1 MEKLN
6 LNINYYIMKKLVN
19 FLNEAKS
26 PAPSALKKFKQG
38 KDNVECEFIAGDI
51 YDLSPENRY
60 KDTVSYYK
68 GDGDGYIMS
77 KDGRVFDV
85 KCSEGTS
92 DAGRIVGGTFKI
104 SVVIFRVGP
113 NAENIYLT
121 GYSAV
126 FSSPSSPTYGSL
138 ISDIKD
144 GIYLEDYLAYHED
157 DIEYSLT
164 RTTWV
169 KELIDAG
176 DGTGS
181 RTEKMKKRDAKIAK
195 EESFNQRYCVI
206 NKNISFSCTGGHSLE
221 FYDNGGYNKIV
232 AEIRPSSTKNKGKGG
247 MFGSGK
253 AEQSVQVP
261 EAVNNAIIEGFRPMA
276 EAIVSNMFGSAD
288 AKGLKFEFS
297 ISFEGQQKY
306 DGPVFGWDIKNKKFV
321 VLDMEKRKV
330 LDRKY
335 ELRLSCVYHR
345 KYRGDTVEFSKF
357 ALKFLEDASKIMVKS
372 LGSESAYVAANYK
385 SVMWGKSYYGSKMKA
400 GEAKEECKKQFAKMK
415 GDKTFSIDRY
425 EFYITP
431 EIAAQVLGSKSYEKF
446 FKAAKSEAPSET
458 DVAQIETP
466 EITNGPDKPRV
477 SVKSA
482 SETYGKAYGP
492 AKEKMEKWHAGT
504 RRQNLKNCNDGKL
517 RMNYAICKELGFK
530 TEMDLIKK
538 EAESR
543 GIILESMLSMK
554 DYILA
559 RL

>member
-1 MEKLN
+1 
-6 LNINYYIMKKLVN
+6 MKKLVN

-26 PAPSALKKFKQG
+26 PVPSALKKFKQG

-68 GDGDGYIMS
+68 GDGDGYIMD
-77 KDGRVFDV
+77 KNGNVYDV
-85 KCSEGTS
+85 TCSEGTS
-92 DAGRIVGGTFKI
+92 DAGRIAGGTFSI
-104 SVVIFRVGP
+104 YVSILRVGP
-113 NAENIYLT
+113 NGENIRLS

-126 FSSPSSPTYGSL
+126 FSHPSSDTYGSL

-144 GIYLEDYLAYHED
+144 GIYLEDYLAYHKS
-157 DIEYSLT
+157 DIDYNI
-164 RTTWV
+164 RKKDWIV
-169 KELIDAG
+169 KLIGAG
-176 DGTGS
+176 NGEGS
-181 RTEKMKKRDAKIAK
+181 RTAKMKKRDAKIAK
-195 EESFNQRYCVI
+195 EETFNQRYCVI

-221 FYDNGGYNKIV
+221 FYSNGGYDKIV
-232 AEIRPSSTKNKGKGG
+232 AEIRPSSTKNQGKGG
-247 MFGSGK
+247 MFSSEK
-253 AEQSVQVP
+253 AEQSVKVP
-261 EAVNNAIIEGFRPMA
+261 KDVNNEIIEGFRTMA

-297 ISFEGQQKY
+297 ISFEGQKEY
-306 DGPVFGWDIKNKKFV
+306 GGPVFGWDIKKKQFA

-335 ELRLSCVYHR
+335 ELRLSCIYHR
-345 KYRGDTVEFSKF
+345 KYYGETVEFSDF
-357 ALKFLEDASKIMVKS
+357 ALKFFEDASKIMVKN

-385 SVMWGKSYYGSKMKA
+385 SVMWGKAYWRPQMKA
-400 GEAKEECKKQFAKMK
+400 GEAKKECKRQFAKMK
-415 GDKTFSIDRY
+415 GDETFSENRN
-425 EFYITP
+425 EFYVTP

-446 FKAAKSEAPSET
+446 FKAAKSVAVETPSP
-458 DVAQIETP
+458 DMTP
-466 EITNGPDKPRV
+466 EITDGPDKPKA
-477 SVKSA
+477 STKSA

-530 TEMDLIKK
+530 KEMDLIKK

>member
-85 KCSEGTS
+85 KCSERTS
-92 DAGRIVGGTFKI
+92 DAGRIAGGSFHVNVTI
-104 SVVIFRVGP
+104 LRVGP
-113 NAENIYLT
+113 NAENIDLS

-126 FSSPSSPTYGSL
+126 FSNPSSPTYGSL

-144 GIYLEDYLAYHED
+144 GIYLEDYLAYHKD
-157 DIEYSLT
+157 DIDYFA
-164 RTTWV
+164 RKTTWV

-221 FYDNGGYNKIV
+221 FYDNGGYDKIV

-253 AEQSVQVP
+253 AEQAVKVP
-261 EAVNNAIIEGFRPMA
+261 EDVNNAIIEGFRPMA

-306 DGPVFGWDIKNKKFV
+306 DGPVFGWDIKNKKFA

-345 KYRGDTVEFSKF
+345 KYRGDTVEYSKF

-385 SVMWGKSYYGSKMKA
+385 SVMWGKGYYGSKMKA
-400 GEAKEECKKQFAKMK
+400 GEAKEECKRQFAKMK

-425 EFYITP
+425 QFYITP
-431 EIAAQVLGSKSYEKF
+431 KIAAEVLGGKSYKKF
-446 FKAAKSEAPSET
+446 FKTAESEAPSEA

-466 EITNGPDKPRV
+466 EITNGPDKPKV
-477 SVKSA
+477 STKSA

>member
-1 MEKLN
+1 
-6 LNINYYIMKKLVN
+6 MKKLVN
-19 FLNEAKS
+19 FLNEAKK
-26 PAPSALKKFKQG
+26 PAPSALKKFDKG
-38 KDNVECEFIAGDI
+38 SRKVNNVYIDGDI
-51 YDLSPENRY
+51 YDFTSDNRY
-60 KDTVSYYK
+60 TKTDSYYE

-85 KCSEGTS
+85 KCYEGTS
-92 DAGRIVGGTFKI
+92 DAGRIAGGAFNI

-113 NAENIYLT
+113 NQENIGLS
-121 GYSAV
+121 GHSAI
-126 FSSPSSPTYGSL
+126 FSNPSSPTYGSL

-144 GIYLEDYLAYHED
+144 GIYLEDYLAYHKL
-157 DIEYSLT
+157 DIDYVD
-164 RTTWV
+164 RKNDWV

-206 NKNISFSCTGGHSLE
+206 NNAFYFSCTSGQSLVFTKSYAHGGV
-221 FYDNGGYNKIV
+221 V
-232 AEIRPSSTKNKGKGG
+232 AVIKPSSTKNNKRYNEK
-247 MFGSGK
+247 
-253 AEQSVQVP
+253 ELDVRVP
-261 EAVNNAIIEGFRPMA
+261 EEVNTSIVDVVKPLA
-276 EAIVSNMFGSAD
+276 ESIVKEMFGSAD
-288 AKGLKFEFS
+288 VSGMTFKFGVT
-297 ISFEGQQKY
+297 FEGQQILG
-306 DGPVFGWDIKNKKFV
+306 GPVFGFDTKKKKLV
-321 VLDMEKRKV
+321 ILDLEKRKV

-335 ELRLSCVYHR
+335 ELHLESIFYDNYIKEIGKLS
-345 KYRGDTVEFSKF
+345 DFAMEFFDNVSKLNIK
-357 ALKFLEDASKIMVKS
+357 ALGTEREYI
-372 LGSESAYVAANYK
+372 ANTYK
-385 SVMWGKSYYGSKMKA
+385 SVLWSERYEGKKIKASEAKEICKDKFDMLKRKEMFDPKKRFYVSPKIAAEVLGGKSYK
-400 GEAKEECKKQFAKMK
+400 
-415 GDKTFSIDRY
+415 
-425 EFYITP
+425 
-431 EIAAQVLGSKSYEKF
+431 KF
-446 FKAAKSEAPSET
+446 FKTAESEAPSET

-466 EITNGPDKPRV
+466 EITNGPDKPRA

>member
-1 MEKLN
+1 
-6 LNINYYIMKKLVN
+6 MKKLVN

-26 PAPSALKKFKQG
+26 PVPSALKKFKQG

-85 KCSEGTS
+85 KCSERTS
-92 DAGRIVGGTFKI
+92 DAGRIAGGSFHVNVTI
-104 SVVIFRVGP
+104 LRVGP
-113 NAENIYLT
+113 NAENIDLS

-126 FSSPSSPTYGSL
+126 FSNPSSPTYGSL
-138 ISDIKD
+138 ISDIKN
-144 GIYLEDYLAYHED
+144 GIYLEDYLAYHKD
-157 DIEYSLT
+157 DIDYFA
-164 RTTWV
+164 RKTTWV

-195 EESFNQRYCVI
+195 EETFNQRYCVI

-221 FYDNGGYNKIV
+221 FYDNGGYDKIV

-253 AEQSVQVP
+253 TEQAVQVP
-261 EAVNNAIIEGFRPMA
+261 EDVNNAIIEGFRPMA

-306 DGPVFGWDIKNKKFV
+306 DGPVFGWDIKNKKFA

-345 KYRGDTVEFSKF
+345 KYHGDTVEYSKF

-400 GEAKEECKKQFAKMK
+400 GEAKEECKRQFAKMK
-415 GDKTFSIDRY
+415 GDKTFSTDRY
-425 EFYITP
+425 QFYITP
-431 EIAAQVLGSKSYEKF
+431 EIAAQVLGSKSYKTF
-446 FKAAKSEAPSET
+446 FKTAESEAPSET

-466 EITNGPDKPRV
+466 EITNGPDKPKA
-477 SVKSA
+477 STKSA

>member
-19 FLNEAKS
+19 FLNEAKT
-26 PAPSALKKFKQG
+26 PVPSALKKFKQG

-92 DAGRIVGGTFKI
+92 DAGRIAGGTFNI

-113 NAENIYLT
+113 NQENIRLS

-126 FSSPSSPTYGSL
+126 FSNPSSPTYGSL
-138 ISDIKD
+138 ISDIRN
-144 GIYLEDYLAYHED
+144 GIYLEDYLAYHKD
-157 DIEYSLT
+157 DIDYSV
-164 RTTWV
+164 RKTTWV

-181 RTEKMKKRDAKIAK
+181 RTTKMKKRDAKIAK
-195 EESFNQRYCVI
+195 EETFNQRYCVI

-253 AEQSVQVP
+253 AEQAVQVP
-261 EAVNNAIIEGFRPMA
+261 EDINNAIIEGFRPMA

-345 KYRGDTVEFSKF
+345 KYDGDTVEFSKF
-357 ALKFLEDASKIMVKS
+357 ALKFLEDASKIMIKS

-400 GEAKEECKKQFAKMK
+400 GEAKEECKRQFAKMK
-415 GDKTFSIDRY
+415 GDKTFSADRY
-425 EFYITP
+425 QFYITP
-431 EIAAQVLGSKSYEKF
+431 EIVAQVLGSKSYKTF
-446 FKAAKSEAPSET
+446 FKTAESEAPSET

-466 EITNGPDKPRV
+466 EITNGPDKPRA

-492 AKEKMEKWHAGT
+492 AKEKIEKWHAGT

>member
-1 MEKLN
+1 
-6 LNINYYIMKKLVN
+6 MKKLVN

-85 KCSEGTS
+85 KCSERTS
-92 DAGRIVGGTFKI
+92 DAGRIAGGSFHVNVTI
-104 SVVIFRVGP
+104 LRVGP
-113 NAENIYLT
+113 NAENIDLS

-126 FSSPSSPTYGSL
+126 FSNPSSPTYGSL
-138 ISDIKD
+138 ISDIRD
-144 GIYLEDYLAYHED
+144 GIYLEDYLAYHKD
-157 DIEYSLT
+157 DIDYFA
-164 RTTWV
+164 RKTTWV

-221 FYDNGGYNKIV
+221 FYDNGGYDKIV

-253 AEQSVQVP
+253 AEQAVKVP
-261 EAVNNAIIEGFRPMA
+261 EDVNNAIIEGFRPMA
-276 EAIVSNMFGSAD
+276 EAIISNMFGSAD

-306 DGPVFGWDIKNKKFV
+306 DGPVFGWDIKNKKFA

-345 KYRGDTVEFSKF
+345 KYRGDTVEYSKF

-385 SVMWGKSYYGSKMKA
+385 SVMWGKGYYGSKMKA
-400 GEAKEECKKQFAKMK
+400 GEAKEECKRQFAKMK
-415 GDKTFSIDRY
+415 GDKTFSTDRY
-425 EFYITP
+425 QFYITP
-431 EIAAQVLGSKSYEKF
+431 EIAAQVLGSKSYKTF
-446 FKAAKSEAPSET
+446 FKTAESEAPSET

-466 EITNGPDKPRV
+466 EITNGPDKPRA

>member
-1 MEKLN
+1 
-6 LNINYYIMKKLVN
+6 MKKLVN

-85 KCSEGTS
+85 KCSERTS
-92 DAGRIVGGTFKI
+92 DAGRIAGGSFHVNVTI
-104 SVVIFRVGP
+104 LRVGP
-113 NAENIYLT
+113 NAENIDLS

-126 FSSPSSPTYGSL
+126 FSNPSSPTYGSL

-144 GIYLEDYLAYHED
+144 GIYLEDYLAYHKD
-157 DIEYSLT
+157 DIDYFA
-164 RTTWV
+164 RKTTWV

-306 DGPVFGWDIKNKKFV
+306 NGPVFGWDIKKKQFV

-345 KYRGDTVEFSKF
+345 KYRGDTVEYSKF

-385 SVMWGKSYYGSKMKA
+385 SVMWGKGYYGSSMKA
-400 GEAKEECKKQFAKMK
+400 GEAKEECKRQFAKMK
-415 GDKTFSIDRY
+415 GDKTFSTDRY
-425 EFYITP
+425 QFYITP

-446 FKAAKSEAPSET
+446 FKAAKSEAPSES

>member
-1 MEKLN
+1 
-6 LNINYYIMKKLVN
+6 MKRLVN
-19 FLNEAKS
+19 FLNEAKK
-26 PAPSALKKFKQG
+26 PAPSALKKFNKG
-38 KDNVECEFIAGDI
+38 SRKVNNVYIDGDI
-51 YDLSPENRY
+51 YDFTGDNRY
-60 KDTVSYYK
+60 TKTDSYYE

-85 KCSEGTS
+85 KCYEGTS
-92 DAGRIVGGTFKI
+92 DAGRIAGGAYNI

-113 NAENIYLT
+113 NQENIGLS

-126 FSSPSSPTYGSL
+126 FSNPSSPTYGSL
-138 ISDIKD
+138 ISDIND
-144 GIYLEDYLAYHED
+144 GIYLEDYLAYHKL
-157 DIEYSLT
+157 DIDYSDRKT
-164 RTTWV
+164 DWV

-276 EAIVSNMFGSAD
+276 EAIVSNMFGSGD

-306 DGPVFGWDIKNKKFV
+306 VGPVFGWDIKKKQFV
-321 VLDMEKRKV
+321 VLNMEKRKV

-345 KYRGDTVEFSKF
+345 KYRDDTVTVEFSKF

-400 GEAKEECKKQFAKMK
+400 GEAKEECKRQFDKMK

>member
-1 MEKLN
+1 
-6 LNINYYIMKKLVN
+6 MKKLVN

-126 FSSPSSPTYGSL
+126 FSNPSSPTYGSL

-195 EESFNQRYCVI
+195 EETFNQRYCVI

-221 FYDNGGYNKIV
+221 FYDNGGYDKIV

-253 AEQSVQVP
+253 AEQAVKVP
-261 EAVNNAIIEGFRPMA
+261 EDVNNAIIEGFRPMA

-306 DGPVFGWDIKNKKFV
+306 DGPVFGWDIKNKKFA

-345 KYRGDTVEFSKF
+345 KYRGDTVEYSKF

-400 GEAKEECKKQFAKMK
+400 GEAKEECKRQFAKMK
-415 GDKTFSIDRY
+415 GDKTFSTDRY
-425 EFYITP
+425 QFYITP
-431 EIAAQVLGSKSYEKF
+431 EIAAQVLGSKSYKTF
-446 FKAAKSEAPSET
+446 FKTAESEAPSET

-466 EITNGPDKPRV
+466 EITNGPDKPRA

>member
-126 FSSPSSPTYGSL
+126 FSSPSSTTYGSL

-221 FYDNGGYNKIV
+221 FYDNGGYDKIV

-253 AEQSVQVP
+253 AEQAVKVP
-261 EAVNNAIIEGFRPMA
+261 EDVNNAIIEGFRPMA

-306 DGPVFGWDIKNKKFV
+306 DGPVFGWDIKNKKFA

-345 KYRGDTVEFSKF
+345 KYRGDTVEYSKF

-385 SVMWGKSYYGSKMKA
+385 SVMWGKGYYGSKMKA
-400 GEAKEECKKQFAKMK
+400 GEAKEECKRQFAKMK

-425 EFYITP
+425 QFYITP
-431 EIAAQVLGSKSYEKF
+431 EIAAQVLGSKSYKTF
-446 FKAAKSEAPSET
+446 FKTAESEAPSET

-466 EITNGPDKPRV
+466 EITNGPDKPKV
-477 SVKSA
+477 STKSA

>member
-1 MEKLN
+1 
-6 LNINYYIMKKLVN
+6 MKRLVI

-38 KDNVECEFIAGDI
+38 KNDVECEFIAGDI
-51 YDLSPENRY
+51 YDLSPGNRY

-68 GDGDGYIMS
+68 GDGDGYIMD
-77 KDGRVFDV
+77 KNGNVYDV

-92 DAGRIVGGTFKI
+92 DAGRIAGGTFSI
-104 SVVIFRVGP
+104 AVSILRVGP
-113 NAENIYLT
+113 NGENIRLS

-126 FSSPSSPTYGSL
+126 FSNPSSDTYGSL
-138 ISDIKD
+138 ISDIRD
-144 GIYLEDYLAYHED
+144 GIYLEDYLAYHKD

-164 RTTWV
+164 RTAWV

-181 RTEKMKKRDAKIAK
+181 RTEKMKRRDAKIAK
-195 EESFNQRYCVI
+195 EETFNQRYCVI
-206 NKNISFSCTGGHSLE
+206 NKDISFLCTGGHSLE
-221 FYDNGGYNKIV
+221 FYSKGNYGKIV
-232 AEIRPSSTKNKGKGG
+232 AEIRPSSTKNQGKGG
-247 MFGSGK
+247 MFSSEK
-253 AEQSVQVP
+253 AEQSVKVP
-261 EAVNNAIIEGFRPMA
+261 KDVNNEIIEGFRTMA
-276 EAIVSNMFGSAD
+276 EAVVSSMFGSAD
-288 AKGLKFEFS
+288 AKGLKFKFS
-297 ISFEGQQKY
+297 ISFEGQKEY
-306 DGPVFGWDIKNKKFV
+306 GGPVFGWDIKKKQFA

-335 ELRLSCVYHR
+335 ELRLSCIYHD
-345 KYRGDTVEFSKF
+345 KYYGETVEFSDF
-357 ALKFLEDASKIMVKS
+357 ALKFFKDASKIMVKN
-372 LGSESAYVAANYK
+372 LGSESTYVAANYK
-385 SVMWGKSYYGSKMKA
+385 SVMWGKGYWKPKMKA
-400 GEAKEECKKQFAKMK
+400 SEAKAECKRQFAKMK
-415 GDKTFSIDRY
+415 GDETFSENRN
-425 EFYITP
+425 EFYVTP

-446 FKAAKSEAPSET
+446 FKAAKS
-458 DVAQIETP
+458 VAEETP
-466 EITNGPDKPRV
+466 SPDMTPEVTNGPDKPKA
-477 SVKSA
+477 STKSA

>member
-1 MEKLN
+1 
-6 LNINYYIMKKLVN
+6 MKKLVN

-26 PAPSALKKFKQG
+26 PVPSALKKFKQG

-92 DAGRIVGGTFKI
+92 DAGRIAGGAFNI
-104 SVVIFRVGP
+104 DVVIFRVGP
-113 NAENIYLT
+113 NQENIRLS

-126 FSSPSSPTYGSL
+126 FSNPSSPTYGSL

-144 GIYLEDYLAYHED
+144 GIYLEDYLAYHKL
-157 DIEYSLT
+157 DIDYSVRKT
-164 RTTWV
+164 AWV

-221 FYDNGGYNKIV
+221 FYDNGGYDKIV

-253 AEQSVQVP
+253 AEQAVQVP
-261 EAVNNAIIEGFRPMA
+261 EDVNNAIIEGFRPMA

-297 ISFEGQQKY
+297 ISFEGQQNY
-306 DGPVFGWDIKNKKFV
+306 DGLVFGWDIKNKKFA

-400 GEAKEECKKQFAKMK
+400 GEAKEECKRQFAKMK

-425 EFYITP
+425 QFYITP
-431 EIAAQVLGSKSYEKF
+431 EIAAQVLGSKSYKTF
-446 FKAAKSEAPSET
+446 FKAAESEAPSET

-466 EITNGPDKPRV
+466 EITNGPDKPKA
-477 SVKSA
+477 STKSA

>member
-1 MEKLN
+1 
-6 LNINYYIMKKLVN
+6 MKKLVN

-221 FYDNGGYNKIV
+221 FYDNGGYDKIV

-253 AEQSVQVP
+253 AEQAVQVP
-261 EAVNNAIIEGFRPMA
+261 EDVNNAIIEGFRPMA

-306 DGPVFGWDIKNKKFV
+306 DGPAFGWDIKKKKFA
-321 VLDMEKRKV
+321 VLDIEKRKV

-345 KYRGDTVEFSKF
+345 KYRGDTVEYSKF

-385 SVMWGKSYYGSKMKA
+385 SVMWGKGYYGSSMKA

-425 EFYITP
+425 QFYITP
-431 EIAAQVLGSKSYEKF
+431 KIAAEVLGGKSYEKF

-458 DVAQIETP
+458 DVAQIETS
-466 EITNGPDKPRV
+466 EITNGPDKPKA
-477 SVKSA
+477 STKSA

>member
-1 MEKLN
+1 
-6 LNINYYIMKKLVN
+6 MKKLVN

-85 KCSEGTS
+85 KCSERTS
-92 DAGRIVGGTFKI
+92 DAGRIAGGSFHVNVTI
-104 SVVIFRVGP
+104 LRVGP
-113 NAENIYLT
+113 NAENIDLS

-126 FSSPSSPTYGSL
+126 FSNPSSPTYGSL
-138 ISDIKD
+138 ISDIRD
-144 GIYLEDYLAYHED
+144 GIYLEDYLAYHKD
-157 DIEYSLT
+157 DIDYFARKT
-164 RTTWV
+164 AWV

-221 FYDNGGYNKIV
+221 FYDNGGYDKIV

-253 AEQSVQVP
+253 AEQAVKVP
-261 EAVNNAIIEGFRPMA
+261 EDVNNAIIEGFRPMA

-306 DGPVFGWDIKNKKFV
+306 DGPVFGWDIKNKKFA

-345 KYRGDTVEFSKF
+345 KYRGDTIEYSKF

-385 SVMWGKSYYGSKMKA
+385 SVMWGKGYYGSKMKA
-400 GEAKEECKKQFAKMK
+400 GEAKEECKRQFAKMK
-415 GDKTFSIDRY
+415 GDKTFSTDRY
-425 EFYITP
+425 QFYITP
-431 EIAAQVLGSKSYEKF
+431 EIAAQVLGSKSYKTF
-446 FKAAKSEAPSET
+446 FKTAESEAPSET

-466 EITNGPDKPRV
+466 EITNGPDKPKA
-477 SVKSA
+477 STKSA

>member
-1 MEKLN
+1 
-6 LNINYYIMKKLVN
+6 MKKLVN

-26 PAPSALKKFKQG
+26 PVPSALKKFKQG

-195 EESFNQRYCVI
+195 EETFNQRYCVI

-221 FYDNGGYNKIV
+221 FYDNGGYDKIV

-253 AEQSVQVP
+253 AEQAVKVP
-261 EAVNNAIIEGFRPMA
+261 EDVNNAIIEGFRPMA

-306 DGPVFGWDIKNKKFV
+306 DGPVFGWDIKNKKFA

-345 KYRGDTVEFSKF
+345 KYRGDTVEYSKF

-372 LGSESAYVAANYK
+372 LGSESAYVADNYK

-400 GEAKEECKKQFAKMK
+400 GEAKEECKRQFAKMK

-425 EFYITP
+425 QFYVTP
-431 EIAAQVLGSKSYEKF
+431 KIAAEVLGGKSYEKF

-466 EITNGPDKPRV
+466 EITNGPDKPKP
-477 SVKSA
+477 STKSA

>member
-1 MEKLN
+1 
-6 LNINYYIMKKLVN
+6 MKKLVN

-85 KCSEGTS
+85 KCSERTS
-92 DAGRIVGGTFKI
+92 DAGRIAGGSFHVNVTI
-104 SVVIFRVGP
+104 LRVGP
-113 NAENIYLT
+113 NAENIDLS

-126 FSSPSSPTYGSL
+126 FSNPSSPTYGSL
-138 ISDIKD
+138 ISDIRD
-144 GIYLEDYLAYHED
+144 GIYLEDYLAYHKD
-157 DIEYSLT
+157 DIDYFARKT
-164 RTTWV
+164 DWV

-221 FYDNGGYNKIV
+221 FYDNGGYDKIV

-253 AEQSVQVP
+253 AEQAVKVP
-261 EAVNNAIIEGFRPMA
+261 EDVNNAIIEGFRPMA
-276 EAIVSNMFGSAD
+276 EAIISNMFGSAD

-306 DGPVFGWDIKNKKFV
+306 DGPVFGWDIKNKKFA

-345 KYRGDTVEFSKF
+345 KYRGDTVEYSKF

-385 SVMWGKSYYGSKMKA
+385 SVMWGKGYYGSKMKA
-400 GEAKEECKKQFAKMK
+400 GEAKEECKRQFAKMK
-415 GDKTFSIDRY
+415 GDKTFSTDRY
-425 EFYITP
+425 QFYITP
-431 EIAAQVLGSKSYEKF
+431 EIAAQVLGSKSYKTF
-446 FKAAKSEAPSET
+446 FKTAESEAPSET

-466 EITNGPDKPRV
+466 EITNGPDKPRA

>member
-1 MEKLN
+1 
-6 LNINYYIMKKLVN
+6 MKRLVN

-26 PAPSALKKFKQG
+26 PAPSGLKKFDKG
-38 KDNVECEFIAGDI
+38 SRKVNNVYIDGDI
-51 YDLSPENRY
+51 YDFTSDNRST
-60 KDTVSYYK
+60 KTDSYYE
-68 GDGDGYIMS
+68 GNGDGYIMS

-85 KCSEGTS
+85 NCYEGTS

-104 SVVIFRVGP
+104 SVSIFRVGP
-113 NAENIYLT
+113 NAENIYLS

-126 FSSPSSPTYGSL
+126 FSNPSSDTYGSL

-144 GIYLEDYLAYHED
+144 GIYLEDYLAYHKD

-164 RTTWV
+164 RTAWV

-206 NKNISFSCTGGHSLE
+206 NNAFYFSGTGGQSLV
-221 FYDNGGYNKIV
+221 FTKSYYTNGVV
-232 AEIRPSSTKNKGKGG
+232 AVIKPSSTKNNKRYNEK
-247 MFGSGK
+247 
-253 AEQSVQVP
+253 ELDVRVP
-261 EAVNNAIIEGFRPMA
+261 EEVNASIVDVVKPLA
-276 EAIVSNMFGSAD
+276 ESIVKEMFGSAD
-288 AKGLKFEFS
+288 VSGITFKFGVT
-297 ISFEGQQKY
+297 FEGQQILG
-306 DGPVFGWDIKNKKFV
+306 GPVFGFDTKKKKLVILDI
-321 VLDMEKRKV
+321 EKRKV

-335 ELRLSCVYHR
+335 ELHLESIFYDNYIKEIGELS
-345 KYRGDTVEFSKF
+345 DFAMEFFDNVSKLNIK
-357 ALKFLEDASKIMVKS
+357 ALGTEREYI
-372 LGSESAYVAANYK
+372 ANTYK
-385 SVMWGKSYYGSKMKA
+385 SVLWSERYEGKKIKASEAKEICRDKFDMLKRKEMFDPKKKFYVTPKIAAEVLGGKSYK
-400 GEAKEECKKQFAKMK
+400 
-415 GDKTFSIDRY
+415 
-425 EFYITP
+425 
-431 EIAAQVLGSKSYEKF
+431 KF
-446 FKAAKSEAPSET
+446 FKTAESEASSET

-466 EITNGPDKPRV
+466 EITNGPDKPKP
-477 SVKSA
+477 STKSA

>member
-26 PAPSALKKFKQG
+26 PVPSALKKFKQG

-68 GDGDGYIMS
+68 GDGDGYIMD
-77 KDGRVFDV
+77 KNGNVYDV
-85 KCSEGTS
+85 TCSEGTS
-92 DAGRIVGGTFKI
+92 DAGRIAGGTFSI
-104 SVVIFRVGP
+104 YVSILRVGP
-113 NAENIYLT
+113 NGENIRLS

-126 FSSPSSPTYGSL
+126 FSHPSSDTYGSL

-144 GIYLEDYLAYHED
+144 GIYLEDYLAYHKS
-157 DIEYSLT
+157 DIDYNI
-164 RTTWV
+164 RKKDWIV
-169 KELIDAG
+169 KLIGAG
-176 DGTGS
+176 NGEGS
-181 RTEKMKKRDAKIAK
+181 RTAKMKKRDAKIAK
-195 EESFNQRYCVI
+195 EETFNQRYCVI
-206 NKNISFSCTGGHSLE
+206 NKDISFSCTGGHSLE
-221 FYDNGGYNKIV
+221 FYSNGGYDKIV
-232 AEIRPSSTKNKGKGG
+232 AEIRPSSTKNQGKGG
-247 MFGSGK
+247 MFSSEK
-253 AEQSVQVP
+253 AEQSVKVP
-261 EAVNNAIIEGFRPMA
+261 KDVNNEIIEGFRTMA

-297 ISFEGQQKY
+297 ISFEGQKEY
-306 DGPVFGWDIKNKKFV
+306 GGPVFGWDIKKKQFA

-335 ELRLSCVYHR
+335 ELRLSCIYHR
-345 KYRGDTVEFSKF
+345 KYYGETVEFSDF
-357 ALKFLEDASKIMVKS
+357 ALKFFEDASKIMVKN

-385 SVMWGKSYYGSKMKA
+385 SVMWGKGYWRPQMKA
-400 GEAKEECKKQFAKMK
+400 GEAKKECKRQFAKMK
-415 GDKTFSIDRY
+415 GDETFSENRN
-425 EFYITP
+425 EFYVTP

-446 FKAAKSEAPSET
+446 FKAAKSVAVETPSP
-458 DVAQIETP
+458 DMTP
-466 EITNGPDKPRV
+466 EITDGPDKPKA
-477 SVKSA
+477 STKSA

-530 TEMDLIKK
+530 KEMDLIKK